1 MALNNVQI
9 QSALIAYLKATTTL
23 TDVVTAAEIRENQW
37 QGTEYIYPNV
47 RVKLND
53 NRPAEVNCDVSNCM
67 FSILIFSQLDSSI
80 QAEQIA
86 GIIDVALHAHSF
98 SSNNIRFSLW
108 RMNIIPAIRIDTRT
122 WRSEIQFRGTLTG

>member
-23 TDVVTAAEIRENQW
+23 TAVVTAAEIRENQW

-47 RVKLND
+47 RVKLQD
-53 NRPAEVNCDVSNCM
+53 NRPGEVNCDVSNCM

-86 GIIDVALHAHSF
+86 GIIDVALHARSF

-108 RMNIIPAIRIDTRT
+108 RMNLIPAIRIDART